1 MPREYQFNYE
11 LRHLIYFREVAL
23 HLHFRQAAE
32 VLGVAQ
38 PSLSRQIAHLEE
50 AVGTPLFRRSPRHV
64 ELTPAG
70 RHLLE
75 QVEPW
80 LQKFQQLPATLQAIA
95 EGGVGVLRVGFTG
108 LAMATVLPGVLR
120 EFQRS
125 HPRIRVELNES
136 PTATQVEALRTGE
149 IACGFLHPDSLP
161 DGFQTQPLLR
171 ERNGLVL
178 PADHD
183 LARRRQL
190 RLNDLA
196 AVPFVLFPRVHNP
209 SFYDRTLSAFA
220 QAGISPRIAEEV
232 WPRANAVGLVRAGI
246 GATFMC
252 PSEARNLPAEV
263 VFRELKGPTPESR
276 LSLAWRESD
285 DNPAALGAFLSTATQ
300 RRS

>member
-1 MPREYQFNYE
+1 
-11 LRHLIYFREVAL
+11 
-23 HLHFRQAAE
+23 
-32 VLGVAQ
+32 
-38 PSLSRQIAHLEE
+38 
-50 AVGTPLFRRSPRHV
+50 
-64 ELTPAG
+64 
-70 RHLLE
+70 
-75 QVEPW
+75 
-80 LQKFQQLPATLQAIA
+80 
-95 EGGVGVLRVGFTG
+95 
-108 LAMATVLPGVLR
+108 
-120 EFQRS
+120 
-125 HPRIRVELNES
+125 
-136 PTATQVEALRTGE
+136 
-149 IACGFLHPDSLP
+149 
-161 DGFQTQPLLR
+161 
-171 ERNGLVL
+171 VL